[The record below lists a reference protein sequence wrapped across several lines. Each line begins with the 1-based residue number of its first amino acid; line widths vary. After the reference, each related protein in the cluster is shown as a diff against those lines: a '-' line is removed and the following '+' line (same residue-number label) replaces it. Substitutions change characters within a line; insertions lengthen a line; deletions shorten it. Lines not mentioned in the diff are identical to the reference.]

1 MASLQTAMA
10 EAKEAVEAA
19 MDRLLPPVIGPEAI
33 LHEATRYATLGGG
46 KRLRPLLVMHSAGL
60 FGVAESCKHRTAA
73 AVEFLHCYSLI
84 HDDLPAMDNSDLRHG
99 RATVHKKFDE
109 ATAILA
115 GDGLLTMAFEV
126 LSHPDTHSDPLVR
139 SELVR
144 ELAEAAG
151 PRGMVG
157 GQMLDLLAEHQTFDI
172 PAITR
177 LQRMKTGAIFQFAC
191 IAGAILGKAAGPLRQ
206 ALAAY
211 AQSLGLAFQIADD
224 LLDAEGSAAELGKPT
239 GQDATAGK
247 ATFVS
252 ILGVERA
259 RAQARLLADQAIEH
273 LQPFAEK
280 ADTLRAVAR
289 FVVERRA

>member
-1 MASLQTAMA
+1 MVSLAQAMA
-10 EAKEAVEAA
+10 EAVETVEAA
-19 MDRLLPPVIGPEAI
+19 MDRLLPEVIGPEAR
-33 LHEATRYATLGGG
+33 LYEAMRYATLGGG
-46 KRLRPLLVMHSAGL
+46 KRLRPLLVMHSAHL
-60 FGVAESCKHRTAA
+60 FGVAESCRQRVAA
-73 AVEFLHCYSLI
+73 AIEFMHCYSLV
-84 HDDLPAMDNSDLRHG
+84 HDDLPAMDNSDLRRG

-115 GDGLLTMAFEV
+115 GDGLLTLAFDV

-144 ELAEAAG
+144 ALAEASGAH
-151 PRGMVG
+151 GMVG

-177 LQRMKTGAIFQFAC
+177 LQRMKTGEIIQFSC
-191 IAGAILGKAAGPLRQ
+191 IAGAILGKAPLPLRH
-206 ALAAY
+206 ALGAY
-211 AQSLGLAFQIADD
+211 AQNLGLAFQIADD
-224 LLDAEGSAAELGKPT
+224 LLDAEGSSAVIGKPT

-252 ILGVERA
+252 ILGIDRA
-259 RAQARLLADQAIEH
+259 RAQANLLAEQAIQH
-273 LQPFAEK
+273 LDPFGEK
-280 ADTLRAVAR
+280 ADILREVAR